1 MDLIKYN
8 YHFLILS
15 CILYKKKKYNSPI
28 IVPQISFQDITKSS
42 KHFEESRENS
52 CFNRGRFGRRTQ
64 VTKGNRCHGG
74 ARLRANRWT
83 INRRLHGDN
92 GNAVNLEAH
101 SRRIAATNYDP
112 PPPSPRRYRLDN
124 NGRLILNRGTLNYQ
138 GRRDRG
144 LQRRVNVIQV
154 VAILILSRRRN
165 VAAAHSTRDRV
176 RIVHLVLI
184 TDFYWW
190 LPFHSSIV
198 CSPFWKDIWRK
209 EKRW

>member
-8 YHFLILS
+8 YYFLILS
-15 CILYKKKKYNSPI
+15 WILYKKKKYNSPI

-112 PPPSPRRYRLDN
+112 PPLPPPADIASTIMAALS
-124 NGRLILNRGTLNYQ
+124 LIAERS
-138 GRRDRG
+138 
-144 LQRRVNVIQV
+144 I
-154 VAILILSRRRN
+154 IK
-165 VAAAHSTRDRV
+165 AAATEDYSGE
-176 RIVHLVLI
+176 
-184 TDFYWW
+184 WM
-190 LPFHSSIV
+190 
-198 CSPFWKDIWRK
+198 
-209 EKRW
+209 